1 MALQNGS
8 HNLPNPTNLAFVESL
23 FEDFLRDENSVPES
37 WRGYLRE
44 LTQSSNGVVRRSYE
58 TSIQPRSIFNPHRPF
73 NGVAAPTAAVDS
85 DEQSRQDRVDQMVR
99 AYRVRGHM
107 IAHLDPL
114 GLPRPSTAEL
124 DPSFFGFTDADM
136 DKPFSSRTICGPNVR
151 TLREI
156 LERLWNTYCRFIG
169 VQFMHIDDLGV
180 RHWLQ
185 ERMEGTENR
194 IALSRNQQLRILT
207 HLTDAVIFEEF
218 IQKKFLGAK
227 SFSLE
232 GAESVIPLLDMT
244 IEKAGTQGIDEVVI
258 GMAHRGRLNVLA
270 NILEKSPRRIFRE
283 FEDKDAKEKM
293 GRGDV
298 KYHLGF
304 HNDFR
309 CENGQS
315 VHLALC
321 FNPSHLEYV
330 NPVAMGRLR
339 AKQDRMGDHDRSN
352 GLCLCIHGDAAF
364 AGEGVVQEMLN
375 LSELPGYEVGG
386 TLHIVINNQL
396 GFTTGPNQGRST
408 PYATDVAKMLQSPIF
423 HVNGENPEAV
433 AQVVELAME
442 FRKEFKRDV
451 IIDMYCYRRRG
462 HNETDEPMF
471 TQPLMYQAIQERPSV
486 REGYLEHLLELGGVT
501 RDEADN
507 IVAARRAMLEKEL
520 GAVDEPPKMN
530 RKRSE
535 LATLWRQYRGGPDSE
550 VENVDTGYDKAELA
564 TLLHQQTQLP
574 SDFVPHKT
582 IKRLL
587 QQRREMASGER
598 PLDWASAESLA
609 FATLAKNGYRVRLTG
624 QDSERGTFSHRHAV
638 LHNVEDGSRY
648 FPLQHI
654 AEGQAPVEIYNSPL
668 SEVGVMGFEYG
679 YSIASPDGLT
689 MWEAQFGDF
698 VNCAQVIID
707 QFIASAEYKW
717 ESLNGLVLLLPH
729 GFEGQGPEHSS
740 ARIERFLQIA
750 AEDNIQVIYPSTPAQ
765 YFHALRRQVL
775 RPYRKPLIVFTPKK
789 LLRLPAATSSFD
801 ELANGTFQRVIP
813 DPELHG
819 KNVRRVLL
827 CSGKIFYE
835 LIERRAEL
843 ECNDVAIAR
852 VEQYYPIRDEHMDE
866 VVGAYP
872 KGTPVYW
879 VQEEPENMGAWR
891 FLLVT
896 FGRKLLKKYPF
907 DVISRPAAASP
918 ATGSSA
924 SHKLEQEMILDSAF
938 DLCAEAATQRTSQK
952 K

>member
-1 MALQNGS
+1 MALHNGS
-8 HNLPNPTNLAFVESL
+8 MTLPNPTNLAFVEAL
-23 FEDFLRDENSVPES
+23 LEDFLRDETSVPEE

-44 LTQSSNGVVRRSYE
+44 LVQSSDGDLRQSYE
-58 TSIQPRSIFNPHRPF
+58 PTFRARSIFNPRATL
-73 NGVAAPTAAVDS
+73 NGSSNGAASVAGALDRDS
-85 DEQSRQDRVDQMVR
+85 QSRQDRVDQMVR

-124 DPSFFGFTDADM
+124 DPSFFGFSEADM

-169 VQFMHIDDLGV
+169 VQFMHIDDLSV

-207 HLTDAVIFEEF
+207 HLTDAVIFEDF

-232 GAESVIPLLDMT
+232 GAESVIPLLDLA
-244 IEKAGTQGIDEVVI
+244 IEKAGTQGIEEVVI

-283 FEDKDAKEKM
+283 FEDKDAERNV

-304 HNDFR
+304 HNDFV
-309 CENGQS
+309 CENGRR

-339 AKQDRMGDHDRSN
+339 AKQDRGGDFDRSR

-396 GFTTGPNQGRST
+396 GFTTSPAQGRST

-433 AQVVELAME
+433 AQVVELAMD

-471 TQPLMYQAIQERPSV
+471 TQPLMYKAIQERPSV

-501 RDEADN
+501 REEADK
-507 IVAARRAMLEKEL
+507 IAEARRETLEREL
-520 GAVDEPPKMN
+520 SAVDEAPKST
-530 RKRSE
+530 RQRSA
-535 LATLWRQYRGGPDSE
+535 LAMLWRQYQGGPDAEAKE
-550 VENVDTGYDKAELA
+550 VSTTCEREKLA
-564 TLLHQQTQLP
+564 QLLERQTRLP
-574 SDFVPHKT
+574 EGFSAHKT

-587 QQRREMASGER
+587 QQRREMADGER
-598 PLDWASAESLA
+598 PLDWAAAEALA
-609 FATLAKNGYRVRLTG
+609 FASLAMEGFRVRLSG
-624 QDSERGTFSHRHAV
+624 QDSERGTFSQRHAV
-638 LHNVEDGSRY
+638 LHDVNTGERY
-648 FPLQHI
+648 FPLQHLS
-654 AEGQAPVEIYNSPL
+654 EGQAPVEIFNSPL
-668 SEVGVMGFEYG
+668 SEIGVMGFEYG
-679 YSIASPDGLT
+679 YSIASPDGLI

-740 ARIERFLQIA
+740 ARIERFLQTA

-765 YFHALRRQVL
+765 YYHALRRQVL

-789 LLRLPAATSSFD
+789 LLRLPAASSTMA
-801 ELANGTFQRVIP
+801 ELAEGTFQRVIP
-813 DPELHG
+813 DPDLHG
-819 KNVRRVLL
+819 KKVRRVLL

-835 LIERRAEL
+835 LMDRRAEL
-843 ECNDVAIAR
+843 KCDDIAIAR
-852 VEQYYPIRDEHMDE
+852 IEQYYPIRDEHMEE
-866 VVGAYP
+866 VVGTYP
-872 KGTPVYW
+872 KGTPIFW

-891 FLLVT
+891 FLLVK
-896 FGRKLLKKYPF
+896 FGRTLLDRYPF
-907 DVISRPAAASP
+907 ERISRPAAASP
-918 ATGSSA
+918 ATGSGA
-924 SHKLEQEMILDSAF
+924 SHKLEQELILNRAF
-938 DLCAEAATQRTSQK
+938 DLCTEKSSAK
-952 K
+952 